1 MAVVGRPR
9 AVLDTSA
16 LWGRSPRSE
25 LIRALD
31 AGRFEGLWSEWIL
44 GELYYGLAWEWAASQ
59 GTDDT
64 QRRAMSTSARAMLR
78 LLIPRLEFITL
89 RHAAVD
95 PWPSLR
101 DQEDQPVWATAVLG
115 RATHV
120 VSMNTRDFPP
130 NVADAGG
137 PARHVWNGIEYV
149 EPQAFLALVW
159 ADDPSDADDD

>member
-1 MAVVGRPR
+1 LAVVVRPR

-16 LWGRSPRSE
+16 LWGRGPRSE

-31 AGRFEGLWSEWIL
+31 AGRFDGLWSEWIL
-44 GELYYGLAWEWAASQ
+44 GELYYGLAWDWAANK

-64 QRRAMSTSARAMLR
+64 QRRAMSSSAHAMLR
-78 LLIPRLEFITL
+78 LLIPRLELVTL

-101 DQEDQPVWATAVLG
+101 DQEDEPVWATAVLG
-115 RATHV
+115 RATYV

-130 NVADAGG
+130 NVAGVG
-137 PARHVWNGIEYV
+137 EPPRHVWDGIGYV

-159 ADDPSDADDD
+159 ADDPSDDGE